1 MSPTEYANGITEPE
15 ALDAADVPIPFVAVT
30 VKVYA
35 VEVVSPVRVIVPLP
49 DWVTVAVT
57 GPGLDVAV

>member
-1 MSPTEYANGITEPE
+1 
-15 ALDAADVPIPFVAVT
+15 